1 MRKSAVKFKKI
12 QSGFWAGLALSVV
25 LLIGAGTLSSPVRA
39 EGLDLA
45 LSDDTANLSVLLNPF
60 NPQRF
65 DPRKRRQIGV
75 VPQGSELALGAF
87 VNEVG
92 DSLLHATILTKGVHI
107 PNGRLYKFGAGL
119 RVIGGDLDIDENV
132 SALALGFH
140 TLVMLGFAATT
151 PLDFIVEGW
160 YAPGISSFGD
170 AENYV
175 ELSARLQV
183 EIIGQARAYVGYRRL
198 TFDTNDFGDQ
208 ELDNGVHLGLNITF

>member
-1 MRKSAVKFKKI
+1 MENTAVKFLKI
-12 QSGFWAGLALSVV
+12 KSVSWAGVLLSVAM
-25 LLIGAGTLSSPVRA
+25 LMGAGTMSSPVRA

-45 LSDDTANLSVLLNPF
+45 LSDNTANLSVLLNPF

-75 VPQGSELALGAF
+75 VPRGSELALGAF
-87 VNEVG
+87 VNEIG
-92 DSLLHATILTKGVHI
+92 DNLLHATILTKGVHI

-119 RVIGGDLDIDENV
+119 RVIGGELEVDENV

-151 PLDFIVEGW
+151 PIDFIFEGW
-160 YAPGISSFGD
+160 YAPGISSFSD
-170 AENYV
+170 AENYI

-183 EIIGQARAYVGYRRL
+183 EIIGQARAYVGFRRL
-198 TFDTNDFGDQ
+198 TFETNDFGDQ